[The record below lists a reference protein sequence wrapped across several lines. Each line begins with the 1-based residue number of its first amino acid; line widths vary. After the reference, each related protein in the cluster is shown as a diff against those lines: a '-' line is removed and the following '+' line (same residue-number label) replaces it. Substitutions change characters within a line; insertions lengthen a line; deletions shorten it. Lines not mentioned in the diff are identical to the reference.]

1 MLTTNLAAAT
11 RPAMPRPAAPP
22 AAAPRRGDPS
32 RLWRAIGLP
41 AQRAAAPSPVYEPGQ
56 CRCFRDLAGL
66 FVGAEEC
73 ALALCV
79 DDRPQS
85 AGVRGD
91 GAEADVGGDGRLGR
105 LVEILDGMVAG
116 SRTEEQGQVTR
127 LLDFLGAIDRAVPEE
142 LDVHL
147 IVDRRASCRAL
158 EVREW
163 LMLRRRFHLHF
174 ASDHGRWLARARAW
188 VDFAERR
195 QQAWRAPR
203 GTLALER
210 AIEAHLAR
218 GVGGGFQWTRS
229 ADETLTNL
237 ARFVVRR
244 GAR

>member
-11 RPAMPRPAAPP
+11 RPALPRPAAAPP

-56 CRCFRDLAGL
+56 CRLFRDLVGL

-79 DDRPQS
+79 DDRPQA
-85 AGVRGD
+85 AGARRD
-91 GAEADVGGDGRLGR
+91 AADADVGDGRLGR

-116 SRTEEQGQVTR
+116 SRTEEQDPAAR
-127 LLDFLGAIDRAVPEE
+127 LLEFLGAIDRAVPEE

-188 VDFAERR
+188 IDFAERR
-195 QQAWRAPR
+195 QQTFGERR

-218 GVGGGFQWTRS
+218 GLGGGFQWTRS

-237 ARFVVRR
+237 ARFVLRR
-244 GAR
+244 GGR